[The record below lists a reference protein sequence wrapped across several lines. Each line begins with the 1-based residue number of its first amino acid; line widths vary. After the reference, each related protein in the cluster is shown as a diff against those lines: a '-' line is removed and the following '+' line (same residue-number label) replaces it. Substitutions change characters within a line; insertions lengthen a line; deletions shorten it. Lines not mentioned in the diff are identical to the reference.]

1 MKRHK
6 STGNCGSC
14 GILEKIFIYCKIG
27 VHVLWKYRSR
37 FSIQFMYHASVLL
50 FSFWH
55 NKLIKLQNGTYKLH
69 LYIPAYPTRAFFKS
83 VEDKLIHN
91 PPRPI
96 TIVYSVTKA
105 CTFKCSHCYQR
116 KDKGVD
122 IPLDLKLKTI
132 KDIGECGVTYINI
145 EGGDAFL
152 KFDELCAILDYL
164 DDSMEVW
171 INTTGANVTKEKLQ
185 TLKDKGCCGLM
196 VSIHNDKPQKHDE
209 FVGIEGAYDMAV
221 QTLKWC
227 YEVGLGSAINTVLE
241 KDKIEDGSFLG
252 IMELAKDLNC
262 NFVQLI
268 HPKRAGLW
276 LNNKELAT
284 NDKLTIDYV
293 LKAHKYYNNAF
304 RQNYPALPAQ
314 VEEEQPS
321 KFGCTSGGI
330 DRFYIGASGEV
341 QPCEFLNISFGNVK
355 DEDFKVIFERMRS
368 YFKTPCEH
376 WLCTTQAQ
384 AIDELM
390 KKYNLTQTPIP
401 YEYTK
406 ELVENWNR
414 GNSTK
419 LYKKMG
425 LYQ

>member
-1 MKRHK
+1 MKKHN
-6 STGNCGSC
+6 TGSC
-14 GILEKIFIYCKIG
+14 GIIEKIFIYCKIG
-27 VHVLWKYRSR
+27 LHVLWKYRKR
-37 FSIQFMYHASVLL
+37 FSIPFVYRASVLL

-91 PPRPI
+91 PPRPV
-96 TIVYSVTKA
+96 TIVYSITKA
-105 CTFKCSHCYQR
+105 CTFKCPHCYQR
-116 KDKGVD
+116 KDKGAD
-122 IPLDLKLKTI
+122 IPLDLILKTI
-132 KDIGECGVTYINI
+132 KNIGDAGVTYLNI

-152 KFDELCAILDYL
+152 KFDELCAILDHL

-171 INTTGANVTKEKLQ
+171 VNTTGANVSKEKLQ
-185 TLKDKGCCGLM
+185 TLKNKGCCGLM
-196 VSIHNDKPQKHDE
+196 VSIHSDKPQKHDE
-209 FVGIEGAYDMAV
+209 FVGVDGAYDMAV

-227 YEVGLGSAINTVLE
+227 YEIGLGSAINAVLE
-241 KDKIEDGSFLG
+241 KDQIEDGSFHG
-252 IMELAKDLNC
+252 IMELSKDLNC

-276 LNNKELAT
+276 LNNKELET
-284 NDKLTIDYV
+284 SDKLTINFV
-293 LKAHKYYNNAF
+293 LKSHNYYNNSF
-304 RQNYPALPAQ
+304 RKNYPALIAQ
-314 VEEEQPS
+314 VKEEQPS

-355 DEDFKVIFERMRS
+355 NEDFNVIFERMRS
-368 YFKTPCEH
+368 YFKMPCEN

-390 KKYNLTQTPIP
+390 KKYKLTQTPIP
-401 YEYTK
+401 YEYAK
-406 ELVENWNR
+406 ELVESWDR
-414 GNSTK
+414 GKPTK

-425 LYQ
+425 LYK

>member
-1 MKRHK
+1 MKKHRG
-6 STGNCGSC
+6 TGSC
-14 GILEKIFIYCKIG
+14 GIFEKIFIYLKIG
-27 VHVLWKYRSR
+27 VHVLWKYRQR
-37 FSIQFMYHASVLL
+37 FSGAFVYHAAVLL

-69 LYIPAYPTRAFFKS
+69 LYVPAYPTRAFFKS
-83 VEDKLIHN
+83 VENKLIHT
-91 PPRPI
+91 PQRPI

-116 KDKGVD
+116 KDRGAD
-122 IPLDLKLKTI
+122 IPLDLMLKTI
-132 KDIGECGVTYINI
+132 KGISECGVTFLNI

-152 KFDELCAILDYL
+152 KFKELCAILDSL

-171 INTTGANVTKEKLQ
+171 INTTGANVTKERLQ

-196 VSIHNDKPQKHDE
+196 VSIHNDNPQKHDE
-209 FVGIEGAYDMAV
+209 FVGVDGAYDMAI

-227 YEVGLGSAINTVLE
+227 YEIGLGSAINTVLE
-241 KDKIEDGSFLG
+241 KDRIEDGSFVKV
-252 IMELAKDLNC
+252 MELSKKLNC

-276 LNNKELAT
+276 LDNQELAT
-284 NDKLTIDYV
+284 QDKLTIDYV
-293 LKAHKYYNNAF
+293 LKAHKYYNNAL
-304 RQNYPALPAQ
+304 RKDYPALPAQ

-321 KFGCTSGGI
+321 KFGCTAGGI

-355 DEDFKVIFERMRS
+355 EEEFKIIFERMRGC
-368 YFKTPCEH
+368 FKIPSEN

-384 AIDELM
+384 AIAELM

-401 YEYTK
+401 FKYAR
-406 ELVENWNR
+406 ELVENWDR
-414 GNSTK
+414 GNPTK

-425 LYQ
+425 ITS